1 MYKLLVVRYDSSSGS
16 YDDGEFV
23 KFCESNKILHIDKEF
38 VRTESSVYYSFF
50 IEYLPA
56 VKRYDKPDYKSMS
69 EIEMSQY
76 NRLRKW
82 RNELAASEGIPP
94 YIIMYNAQLYEIIKR
109 QPQAKADFCAIKGMK
124 SKAEKYGEQIIK
136 LLQETELEHEE

>member
-1 MYKLLVVRYDSSSGS
+1 
-16 YDDGEFV
+16 
-23 KFCESNKILHIDKEF
+23 
-38 VRTESSVYYSFF
+38 
-50 IEYLPA
+50 
-56 VKRYDKPDYKSMS
+56 
-69 EIEMSQY
+69 MSQY